1 MFLLLEQIV
10 VEVIEVLRCAAVHI
24 VPPVAGEVL
33 LLEHRPVGADE
44 AVLDQTEVAG
54 AAGQADVEH
63 LAVGLQ
69 VGVISTAHAVLAAE
83 VGVGDRG
90 IDRVIHPGLAGNL
103 LQKLLKS

>member
-10 VEVIEVLRCAAVHI
+10 VEVIEVLRGTAVHI

-44 AVLDQTEVAG
+44 AVLDQAEVAG

-63 LAVGLQ
+63 LAVCLQ
-69 VGVISTAHAVLAAE
+69 VGVISATHAILAAK
-83 VGVGDRG
+83 VSVRD
-90 IDRVIHPGLAGNL
+90 
-103 LQKLLKS
+103 